1 MPQPRPFAVPT
12 QMSFPSMSAE
22 IMKVCG
28 TPTGMSTFSTT
39 LPPTVTFAR
48 PRPVAASRV

>member
-1 MPQPRPFAVPT
+1 
-12 QMSFPSMSAE
+12 MSFPSTSAA
-22 IMKVCG
+22 IMKLWG

-48 PRPVAASRV
+48 PRPVCGSRV